1 MGDYM
6 TVQQPSIQK
15 FDGSGIPDELK
26 ALHRWAPWQAVFNVK
41 RGKFDKLPKSAVH
54 PEIGISTAAPEKWFT
69 HDQALTS
76 YIKAKGMLSGVCFLM
91 TGIEGVVGIDMD
103 NCLDA
108 NGTVAP
114 WAQEVI
120 RTANSYTEISPSG
133 RGLRIFALG
142 ISDGPDWTNNEVGI
156 EVYVGSSPRHLT
168 VSGRVLPGAPTK
180 IAPVTPGFLAG
191 LRGSYGRASS
201 AAQLSKK
208 DLPPM
213 PDVLDELLTPA
224 VVDIELPPAV
234 RDFLTDGDTTGDR
247 SRALHSAAVSII
259 SAGLSMQETLSVLAL
274 NPHAMEVALDHRR
287 QDYDRALAYLWE
299 HHCVKA
305 QPKARSKALTQ
316 ADFDD
321 LSGSLDVPVDAEND
335 GLEGEGVA
343 APGGSDD
350 MFSDVTEQASSAAK
364 PAAPKPAA
372 FKYKIYS
379 ADDYVARPNK
389 LKWFVKGVVPKAEL
403 VAIFGASGSGK
414 TFITLDIA
422 CRVALGLKWFGIQ
435 CQQSNVLYVV
445 AEGAM
450 GFQDRL
456 QAWCRHNNV
465 NLSEL
470 RKRLFVLGDQPNM
483 TEKDDVKAL
492 LASIK
497 GQCANV
503 DLVVVDTM
511 AQVTA
516 GANENSGED
525 MGRFL
530 GFCKAIGRALSAT
543 VALVGHSGKDAGK
556 GLRGWSGVKGALDAE
571 CEVIRTNDFR
581 ALVVTKLKD
590 GKGEGKE
597 YRFALPEVHLD
608 LDFDDLDDPI
618 VSSLVVEAGDVFE
631 ASGAREV
638 AKTEA
643 KETTKESKVSGD
655 RPKALLEFL
664 RSEAKAGRK
673 VFDLASLKSEVA
685 ALFTSKGLLTA
696 GQLEAGKAGYE
707 ALRTIN
713 VLTRHQQLEMN
724 GEKVTFSEGRVSP
737 TDAGTG
743 IF

>member
-1 MGDYM
+1 MGALM
-6 TVQQPSIQK
+6 NAQKPSIQQ

-76 YIKAKGMLSGVCFLM
+76 YIKAKGMLSGICFVM

-120 RTANSYTEISPSG
+120 RTANSYTEVSPSG

-156 EVYVGSSPRHLT
+156 EVYVGSTPRHLT
-168 VSGRVLPGAPTK
+168 VSGRLLPGAPTK

-191 LRGSYGRASS
+191 LRGSYGRAST
-201 AAQLSKK
+201 AARLEKK

-213 PDVLDELLTPA
+213 PDVLDEAHAPA
-224 VVDIELPPAV
+224 LAGIELPPAV

-247 SRALHSAAVSII
+247 SRALHSAAVSVL

-305 QPKARSKALTQ
+305 APKARPKALTQ
-316 ADFDD
+316 SDFDD
-321 LSGSLDVPVDAEND
+321 LSASLDVPVDAEDD
-335 GLEGEGVA
+335 GLGVEGATLV
-343 APGGSDD
+343 GSADD
-350 MFSDVTEQASSAAK
+350 FEDVSSVHT
-364 PAAPKPAA
+364 PAPKPAA

-379 ADDYVARPNK
+379 ADDYVARPSK

-530 GFCKAIGRALSAT
+530 GFCKAIGRSLSAT

-664 RSEAKAGRK
+664 RGEAKAGRK
-673 VFDLASLKSEVA
+673 VFDLTPLKAEVA

-737 TDAGTG
+737 TDAGTS

>member
-1 MGDYM
+1 MNA
-6 TVQQPSIQK
+6 QKPSIQL

-26 ALHRWAPWQAVFNVK
+26 AMHRWAPWQAVFNIK

-69 HDQALTS
+69 HDQALTA
-76 YIKAKGMLSGVCFLM
+76 YIKAKGMLSGVCFVM

-103 NCLDA
+103 NCMDA
-108 NGTVAP
+108 DGVVAP

-156 EVYVGSSPRHLT
+156 EVYVGSTPRHLT
-168 VSGRVLPGAPTK
+168 VSGRLLPGAPTR

-191 LRGSYGRASS
+191 LRGSYGRAST
-201 AAQLSKK
+201 AARLEKK

-213 PDVLDELLTPA
+213 PDVLEDAPA
-224 VVDIELPPAV
+224 LADIELPPAV
-234 RDFLTDGDTTGDR
+234 RDFLSDGDTTGDR
-247 SRALHSAAVSII
+247 SRALHSAAVAIL
-259 SAGLSMQETLSVLAL
+259 SAGMTLQQTLSVLAL

-305 QPKARSKALTQ
+305 QPKARTKALTQ

-321 LSGSLDVPVDAEND
+321 LSDSLDMPVDAEDD
-335 GLEGEGVA
+335 GLVAETGIPVTASADSLFDDVSAEAGA
-343 APGGSDD
+343 APR
-350 MFSDVTEQASSAAK
+350 
-364 PAAPKPAA
+364 PAAPKPAQ

-456 QAWCRHNNV
+456 QAWCIHNDV
-465 NLSEL
+465 SLSEL

-497 GQCANV
+497 GQCAKV

-530 GFCKAIGRALSAT
+530 GFCKAIGRSLSAT

-618 VSSLVVEAGDVFE
+618 VSSLVVEAGEVFE

-643 KETTKESKVSGD
+643 KETSNGNKVTGP
-655 RPKALLEFL
+655 RPKALLEYL
-664 RSEAKAGRK
+664 RAEAKAGRK
-673 VFDLASLKSEVA
+673 EFDLTTLKAEIS
-685 ALFTSKGLLTA
+685 ALFTSKGLLNSS
-696 GQLEAGKAGYE
+696 QLEAGKANYE
-707 ALRTIN
+707 SWRALDN
-713 VLTRHQQLEMN
+713 LSKHQYLEVN
-724 GEKVTFSEGRVSP
+724 GEKVTFTEGRVAQ
-737 TDAGTG
+737 TVAGTSD
-743 IF
+743 F

>member
-1 MGDYM
+1 MNA
-6 TVQQPSIQK
+6 QKPSIQL

-26 ALHRWAPWQAVFNVK
+26 AMHRWAPWQAVFNIK

-69 HDQALTS
+69 HDQALTA
-76 YIKAKGMLSGVCFLM
+76 YIKAKGMLSGVCFVM

-103 NCLDA
+103 NCMDA
-108 NGTVAP
+108 DGVVAP

-156 EVYVGSSPRHLT
+156 EVYVGSTPRHLT
-168 VSGRVLPGAPTK
+168 VSGRLLPGAPTR

-191 LRGSYGRASS
+191 LRGSYGRAST
-201 AAQLSKK
+201 AARLEKK

-213 PDVLDELLTPA
+213 PDVLEDAPA
-224 VVDIELPPAV
+224 LADIELPPAV
-234 RDFLTDGDTTGDR
+234 RDFLSDGDTTGDR
-247 SRALHSAAVSII
+247 SRALHSAAVAIL
-259 SAGLSMQETLSVLAL
+259 SAGMTLQQTLSVLAL

-305 QPKARSKALTQ
+305 QPKARTKALTQ

-321 LSGSLDVPVDAEND
+321 LSDSLDMPVDAEDD
-335 GLEGEGVA
+335 GLVAETGIPVTASADSLFDDVSAEAGA
-343 APGGSDD
+343 APR
-350 MFSDVTEQASSAAK
+350 
-364 PAAPKPAA
+364 PAAPKPAQ

-456 QAWCRHNNV
+456 QAWCIHNDV
-465 NLSEL
+465 SLSEL

-497 GQCANV
+497 GQCAKV

-530 GFCKAIGRALSAT
+530 GFCKAIGRSLSAT

-597 YRFALPEVHLD
+597 YRFGLPEVHLD

-618 VSSLVVEAGDVFE
+618 VSSLVVEAGEVFE

-664 RSEAKAGRK
+664 RTEAKAGRK
-673 VFDLASLKSEVA
+673 VFDLTSLKAEIA
-685 ALFTSKGLLTA
+685 ALFTSKGLLTS
-696 GQLEAGKAGYE
+696 GQLEAGKASYE

-724 GEKVTFSEGRVSP
+724 GEKVTFTEGRVSQ
-737 TDAGTG
+737 TEAGTSD
-743 IF
+743 F